1 MTISHILIVE
11 DDIEMRNMITEFLRQ
26 NGFRISCASKEEEIK
41 FILKKNRVDLILMD
55 IMLGNENGI
64 EICKNLRAEN
74 SIPIVL
80 VSALSADNQKM
91 NGYEVGADDYIT
103 KPFNPKLLLARMK
116 AVIKRARRSA
126 SLIYR
131 RKTEKYIFSSW
142 SYDGKKNK
150 ALSPEGFQVALSKKE
165 TSLLKAL
172 LANPHIPLTREE
184 IADAIDI
191 EREKD
196 QNLSSVQS
204 RAIDVLVGRLRTKL
218 EKNPR
223 DPLLIRTE
231 RGIGYVLASDV
242 LVENES
248 Y

>member
-26 NGFRISCASKEEEIK
+26 NGFRISCASKEDEIK
-41 FILKKNRVDLILMD
+41 FILKKNRIDLILMD

-74 SIPIVL
+74 SIPIVF

-103 KPFNPKLLLARMK
+103 KPFNPKLLLARVK
-116 AVIKRARRSA
+116 AVIKRAGRSA

-131 RKTEKYIFSSW
+131 RKTEKYTFSSW

-196 QNLSSVQS
+196 QNLSSLQS
-204 RAIDVLVGRLRTKL
+204 RAIDVLVSRLRTKL
-218 EKNPR
+218 EKNPK